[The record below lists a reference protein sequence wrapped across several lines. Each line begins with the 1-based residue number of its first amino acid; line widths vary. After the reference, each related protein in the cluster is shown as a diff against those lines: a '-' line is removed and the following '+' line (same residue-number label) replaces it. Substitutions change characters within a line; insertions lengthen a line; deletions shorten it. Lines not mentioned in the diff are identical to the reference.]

1 MKISIKKLEL
11 NRVILTLIAS
21 IVVFL
26 LITPILIMIS
36 TSLKT
41 YTETTLWPPRWIP
54 DNIQWKNYYDVT
66 LGEKSIL
73 KAFSNS
79 LFVATA
85 TAFICISVGSIASY
99 SVTRFTFIG
108 RKAFLFIII
117 ATQMFS
123 AVILV
128 NPMYVTF
135 RELGLL
141 NSRISLILANTA
153 SSLPMTVWLVY
164 SYMSA
169 IPSDM
174 EEAAMIDGCSRFQS
188 IYKVLIPIVRPGL
201 ITAGLFSFIGAW
213 GDLIY
218 AQSFITRNTNART
231 LSLALTDFQELY
243 KTSWETQMA
252 ASVISIIPVFII
264 FVLIQKHL
272 VKGIASGGVKE

>member
-1 MKISIKKLEL
+1 MKIQKLEL
-11 NRVILTLIAS
+11 NRVIQTLIAA

-26 LITPILIMIS
+26 LITPILVMLS

-41 YTETTLWPPRWIP
+41 YTDTTMWPPKWIP
-54 DNIQWKNYYDVT
+54 ENIQWKNYYDVT

-73 KAFSNS
+73 KSFVNS
-79 LFVATA
+79 LVVASA
-85 TAFICISVGSIASY
+85 TSLICISAGSIASY
-99 SVTRFTFIG
+99 SVTRFNFMG
-108 RKAFLFIII
+108 RKVFLFVII

-141 NSRISLILANTA
+141 NTRLALILANTA

-201 ITAGLFSFIGAW
+201 ITAGLFSFIAAW

-231 LSLALTDFQELY
+231 LSLALTDFQSLY

>member
-1 MKISIKKLEL
+1 MKIQKLEL
-11 NRVILTLIAS
+11 NRVIQTLIAA

-26 LITPILIMIS
+26 LITPILVMIS

-41 YTETTLWPPRWIP
+41 YTDTTMWPPKWIP
-54 DNIQWKNYYDVT
+54 ENIQWKNYYDVT

-73 KAFSNS
+73 KSFVNS
-79 LFVATA
+79 LVVASA
-85 TAFICISVGSIASY
+85 TSLICISAGSIASY
-99 SVTRFTFIG
+99 SVTRFNFMG
-108 RKAFLFIII
+108 RKVFLFVII

-141 NSRISLILANTA
+141 NTRLALILANTA

-201 ITAGLFSFIGAW
+201 ITAGLFSFIAAW

-231 LSLALTDFQELY
+231 LSLALTDFQSLY